1 MVHKNNLIRVEEHFR
16 TELFE
21 CAQKNKPVIVV
32 DSIADSDSA
41 VVEGVVDSRAV
52 AADLVAVVVGRQLL
66 EGREEVRLVVADCN
80 LP

>member
-1 MVHKNNLIRVEEHFR
+1 M
-16 TELFE
+16 
-21 CAQKNKPVIVV
+21 

-41 VVEGVVDSRAV
+41 VVEVVVDSRAV